1 MIFNDLLTQGR
12 GETPLYSA
20 LSADRLEVAEFLIL
34 LGANLHAS
42 EVIYDTFTNVLS
54 YCTSSTRTA
63 TLLCTLLQ
71 ERA

>member
-1 MIFNDLLTQGR
+1 MKFNDLLTQGR

-20 LSADRLEVAEFLIL
+20 LSADRLEVAEFLIV

-42 EVIYDTFTNVLS
+42 EVIYDAFTNVLS

-63 TLLCTLLQ
+63 TLLST
-71 ERA
+71 